1 MPPNWIIIITKMNRW
16 TKMPVVYPFILKPK
30 FWNLPDF
37 EQQKRPTRRRRP
49 RRNRTARYRENNYFP
64 VPKIDRFDVKRWQ
77 FEIHSNSR
85 LTAYTGRPSTII
97 LPRTGSPISTRSS
110 AVRRLDLFCSSK
122 SCTASFEI
130 LAASFE
136 LKWIS
141 DWYNNNLHL
150 ILKYYSHCCATG
162 MI

>member
-1 MPPNWIIIITKMNRW
+1 MPPNWIIIITKMNCW

-30 FWNLPDF
+30 FWNLPDL

-85 LTAYTGRPSTII
+85 LTAYTGRPSKII
-97 LPRTGSPISTRSS
+97 FSRTGSPISTRSS
-110 AVRRLDLFCSSK
+110 ASFRSILFFEVLYCK
-122 SCTASFEI
+122 FRNFSCKLRI
-130 LAASFE
+130 
-136 LKWIS
+136 KVNYW
-141 DWYNNNLHL
+141 L
-150 ILKYYSHCCATG
+150 I
-162 MI
+162 